1 MSIDKLQGLR
11 CKFATVDEWLSG
23 DVREDVIGAIEQG
36 ASKNDDYLIVA
47 ISSEGTVRNGSGD
60 TIKMELAKILK
71 GEYTNPHVSI
81 FWYKL
86 DNVDEVNQPEMWIKA
101 NPNLGKTVT
110 YEVYQQDVDRI
121 NSLKRKAIEA
131 YESLRT
137 QINNKLSNISTRYSE
152 QYVDIPAT
160 PVENTVSVFEKA
172 EQSLS
177 SIPEML
183 TIQPANGDV
192 IRSKNAGTIQ
202 LDKQGTYYDTEP
214 TPGKSAQK
222 LHVYHNGERL
232 YDDACI
238 TIKKGETIRLTV
250 NLSDN
255 AGNIELLKRTS
266 ADGYRDENNPNN
278 SWPNFFSAYSE
289 PSVNRYDSSTYLATD
304 HYDWVITADKVTNGY
319 VTLSQTTFHS
329 TENAPEYKSMYR
341 IKVKVVE

>member
-1 MSIDKLQGLR
+1 MTYSSYADKINKHTVDLNDIISNISSID
-11 CKFATVDEWLSG
+11 FE
-23 DVREDVIGAIEQG
+23 
-36 ASKNDDYLIVA
+36 
-47 ISSEGTVRNGSGD
+47 SSWEGTAFTKQIND
-60 TIKMELAKILK
+60 LKKLINENDNQITYLNELAAVLVMID
-71 GEYTNPHVSI
+71 EYDSEKKLAKEYEININNLNPQ
-81 FWYKL
+81 
-86 DNVDEVNQPEMWIKA
+86 DPD
-101 NPNLGKTVT
+101 
-110 YEVYQQDVDRI
+110 YQQDIDRI
-121 NSLKRKAIEA
+121 NSLKRRAIES
-131 YESLRT
+131 YESLRS
-137 QINNKLSNISTRYSE
+137 QINNKLSIISTRYSE

-160 PVENTVSVFEKA
+160 TVENTVSIFEKA
-172 EQSLS
+172 EQNLS

-192 IRSKNAGTIQ
+192 TRSSNAGTIQ

-255 AGNIELLKRTS
+255 AGDIELLKRTS
-266 ADGYRDENNPNN
+266 ADGYRDENNPKN
-278 SWPNFFSAYSE
+278 SWPNFFSAHSE
-289 PSVNRYDSSTYLATD
+289 PYVNRYDSSTYLATD